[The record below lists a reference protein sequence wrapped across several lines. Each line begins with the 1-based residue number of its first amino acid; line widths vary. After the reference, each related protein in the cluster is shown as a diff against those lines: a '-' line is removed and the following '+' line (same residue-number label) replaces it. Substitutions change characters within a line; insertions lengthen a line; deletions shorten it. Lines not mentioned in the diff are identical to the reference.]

1 MVRGGEAKMC
11 FARKRKIN
19 MNHYIRECEIAM
31 DWLKILDNNEE
42 ERIKRIRNDSL
53 GREKEN
59 VII

>member
-1 MVRGGEAKMC
+1 MC

-19 MNHYIRECEIAM
+19 MNHYIRECEIAR

-42 ERIKRIRNDSL
+42 ERIKKIRNDSL